1 MGNEIDHGSRLSE
14 RDYERQIVDL
24 HSRTP
29 EQADDANDAAADDAL
44 RRRTLDLTIDFRLGR
59 DFPAARRDALWK
71 IHTAVEKRRV
81 RMMFSWLLHAIPFSR
96 LHGKANG
103 LARYLV
109 AEYAT
114 VLSEEELALF
124 FDLKKNERPALP
136 VDSASG

>member
-24 HSRTP
+24 YSRTP
-29 EQADDANDAAADDAL
+29 EHAANDTDEAL

-103 LARYLV
+103 VARYLV

-114 VLSEEELALF
+114 VLTDEELALF
-124 FDLKKNERPALP
+124 FDLKKNEHPVLP
-136 VDSASG
+136 VDSVSG

>member
-1 MGNEIDHGSRLSE
+1 MGNEINHGARLSE

-24 HSRTP
+24 YSRTP
-29 EQADDANDAAADDAL
+29 EHAADDADEAL

-59 DFPAARRDALWK
+59 EFPAVRRDALWK
-71 IHTAVEKRRV
+71 IQTTIEKRRF
-81 RMMFSWLLHAIPFSR
+81 RMMLSWLSHAMPFSL
-96 LHGKANG
+96 LHGRANG

-109 AEYAT
+109 SEYAK
-114 VLSEEELALF
+114 VLTEKELELF